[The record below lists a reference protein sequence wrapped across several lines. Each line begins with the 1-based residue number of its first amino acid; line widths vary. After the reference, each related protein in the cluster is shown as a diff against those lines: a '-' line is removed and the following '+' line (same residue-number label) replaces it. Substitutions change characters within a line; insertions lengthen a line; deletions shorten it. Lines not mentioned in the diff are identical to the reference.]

1 MDKDDS
7 TPVPARAMTPPPEPE
22 HERLPMPVRQQ
33 RILEMIARTIG
44 SADIPLPSPGTK
56 AEAVRH
62 LAELASQGH
71 WGLLVHA
78 PRSSDRDRGMKAVR
92 GLPSH
97 QMVHLMAALG
107 CVLPPTSN

>member
-1 MDKDDS
+1 MGKDDS
-7 TPVPARAMTPPPEPE
+7 TPVPARAMTPPPL
-22 HERLPMPVRQQ
+22 HERPPMPMRPQ
-33 RILEMIARTIG
+33 RNLDMVARTID
-44 SADIPLPSPGTK
+44 SADIPLASPGTK

-62 LAELASQGH
+62 LAELPIQGH
-71 WGLLVHA
+71 LGQLVHA
-78 PRSSDRDRGMKAVR
+78 ARSSDRDRVMKVVR